1 MNGYPASQRK
11 VVRCL
16 LTLAIVLSLTAR
28 TIAIDIFSR
37 GSEIALGRK
46 VAKEIESQ
54 IPLWEDQTQLSRV
67 RRIGMSI
74 LAVCDRKDVPYEFK
88 ILNIDE
94 PNAIALPGGVVYV
107 TRGLLE
113 TVTSDDE
120 LAFVI
125 AHEVGH
131 VVCKHARKAISQDTV
146 ISILASILLG
156 GAPQVLRSAADVLYT
171 LQRLGYSRNQER
183 EADSYALNYMI
194 AAGYNPMGA
203 ITMLSKFLD
212 KKLKGLERYFS
223 THPGADERIERLA
236 KRLGITITGT
246 QLKVNLQSM
255 MASFDSPFLSEPVTF
270 VCGSSIFITCKDGK
284 KELWTAKGEKTPNDI
299 IWYST
304 LPRSNQMLVLTSAKG
319 NAYAHIFKLEV
330 QQDLSVNEKHL
341 MSISPPQWLSEPV
354 ALSPDGKMLSAIS
367 LEENQLKLI
376 VLDVEQMKSEAL
388 PLGERKPVGNMLW
401 QSPHERLFIPV
412 EGELVTFDFK
422 KGLGVAPGGRK
433 LFETLTN
440 IRLQAVWNDGAILL
454 VQGTDSSGKQKL
466 VGLNLNTGAVDEI
479 SDGIYGFF
487 VGDAG
492 KRFAIIRQGNNA
504 RLEIWLGDM
513 PKPQPKVEPASLL
526 RKAIEDAMPIEAREG
541 ICASPQFSSDE
552 EMLAYTF
559 KPHSGESCEVW
570 AVKITQ
576 RQAQRLATDANRPR
590 FLKLNVEAQK
600 VASTKIT
607 DAVQVG
613 HKQREPQP

>member
-1 MNGYPASQRK
+1 MNTCSPCPRWSVG
-11 VVRCL
+11 CF
-16 LTLAIVLSLTAR
+16 LTLVIVLLLTAR

-37 GSEIALGRK
+37 DSEIALGRR

-54 IPLWEDQTQLSRV
+54 IPLWENQAQLSRV

-131 VVCKHARKAISQDTV
+131 IVCKHARKAISQETV
-146 ISILASILLG
+146 ISILGSILLG
-156 GAPQVLRSAADVLYT
+156 GAPQAIRTAADVLYT

-183 EADSYALNYMI
+183 EADNYALNYMM
-194 AAGYNPMGA
+194 AAGYNPIGA
-203 ITMLSKFLD
+203 IAMLSRFMD

-236 KRLGITITGT
+236 KRLGISLTRT
-246 QLKVNLQSM
+246 QLKERLQSL

-270 VCGSSIFITCKDGK
+270 ICGSSIFIAHRDGK
-284 KELWTAKGEKTPNDI
+284 KELWTAKGEKNQSRI
-299 IWYST
+299 VWYST
-304 LPRSNQMLVLTSAKG
+304 LPQPNQMLVLTSAKG
-319 NAYAHIFKLEV
+319 SAYAHVFKLEV
-330 QQDLSVNEKHL
+330 QPDLSVNEKHL
-341 MSISPPQWLSEPV
+341 MTISPPQWLNEPV

-367 LEENQLKLI
+367 LEGNQTQLI
-376 VLDVEQMKSEAL
+376 LLDIEQMKSEAF
-388 PLGERKPVGNMLW
+388 PLGSERKPIGNMLW
-401 QSPHERLFIPV
+401 QPPHEKLFIPV
-412 EGELVTFDFK
+412 EGDLVTFELKK
-422 KGLGVAPGGRK
+422 KGFSTALGGRK
-433 LFETLTN
+433 LFESLAS
-440 IRLQAVWNDGAILL
+440 IRLQAIWNDGAVLL
-454 VQGTDSSGKQKL
+454 VQGTDSNGKQKL
-466 VGLNLNTGAVDEI
+466 VGLNLNTGAVNELLG
-479 SDGIYGFF
+479 GIYGFF
-487 VGDAG
+487 VSNAG
-492 KRFAIIRQGNNA
+492 KSFAIIRQGNNT

-513 PKPQPKVEPASLL
+513 PKPQPKAEPISLL
-526 RKAIEDAMPIEAREG
+526 RKAIEDAMPMEMREG

-559 KPHSGESCEVW
+559 KPHLEQSCEIWV
-570 AVKITQ
+570 VKITQ
-576 RQAQRLATDANRPR
+576 RQAQRIATDATEPR

-600 VASTKIT
+600 VASKN
-607 DAVQVG
+607 
-613 HKQREPQP
+613 